1 MLGRPIL
8 KPALIGCALA
18 AAVAVP
24 LAAGAAA
31 PKPVH
36 AKLTAV
42 APAQGG
48 SGTLTGSALAG
59 KGGVVFKWKLSLAH
73 LSGPATEATLKVTGG
88 NTLAFALCKPCSAS
102 GHGNISLIS
111 SLWTKIAAGKG
122 VLVVSTTAHPAGE
135 VRGAVTVG
143 K

>member
-1 MLGRPIL
+1 MLGRQTL
-8 KPALIGCALA
+8 KPALLSCALA
-18 AAVAVP
+18 AAVVTP
-24 LAAGAAA
+24 FAAGAAT

-48 SGTLTGSALAG
+48 SGALTGTALEG
-59 KGGVVFKWKLSLAH
+59 KGGVVFKWKLSLVH

-88 NTLAFALCKPCSAS
+88 NTLAFALCKPCSAA
-102 GHGNISLIS
+102 GHGNISLIG
-111 SLWTKIAAGKG
+111 SLWKKIAAGQG
-122 VLVVSTTAHPAGE
+122 VLVITTAAHPTGE
-135 VRGAVTVG
+135 LRGAVTVG

>member
-1 MLGRPIL
+1 MRRPTV
-8 KPALIGCALA
+8 KPALLCCILA
-18 AAVAVP
+18 AAAAAP
-24 LAAGAAA
+24 LATGANA

-48 SGTLTGSALAG
+48 SGTLTGTALEG
-59 KGGVVFKWKLSLAH
+59 KSSVVFRWRLALAH
-73 LSGPATEATLKVTGG
+73 LSGPATGATLKVTGG

-111 SLWTKIAAGKG
+111 SLWKKIATGKG
-122 VLVVSTTAHPAGE
+122 VLVVTTAAHPAGE
-135 VRGAVTVG
+135 LRGPLKVG
-143 K
+143 